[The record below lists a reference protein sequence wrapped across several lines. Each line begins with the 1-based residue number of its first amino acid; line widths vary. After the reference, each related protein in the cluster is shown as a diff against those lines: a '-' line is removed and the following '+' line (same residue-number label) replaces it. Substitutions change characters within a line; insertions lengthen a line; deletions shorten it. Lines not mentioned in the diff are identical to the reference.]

1 MKKQQGF
8 TLVELMITVVVVS
21 ILAAIAI
28 PSYTNYVKRTRR
40 SMAAACLQE
49 NAQYMERWY
58 TSKMSYMG
66 ATAQACTSEIT
77 PFYTVTVTPTA
88 ARAFTASAV
97 PVAGTGQASDQ
108 CGTLTLNEK
117 GVRSQSSGTTSKC
130 W

>member
-8 TLVELMITVVVVS
+8 TLVELMVTVVIVS

-28 PSYTNYVKRTRR
+28 PSYTNYIKRTRR

-58 TSKMSYMG
+58 TSKMTYVG
-66 ATAQACTSEIT
+66 ATAQACTTEIQ
-77 PFYTVTVTPTA
+77 PFYTVTVNPTG
-88 ARAFTASAV
+88 ARTYTATAV
-97 PVAGTGQASDQ
+97 PKSAQASDQ
-108 CGTLTLNEK
+108 CGTLTLDDK
-117 GVRSQSSGTTSKC
+117 GQRTASGGTTSKC